1 MITNIFSLVS
11 RLSGIQR
18 FSMLKMCHPENVLEH
33 TGMVC
38 IFSYIITDHLN
49 QIKQTISIGEVM
61 RRAVTH
67 DLDETIT
74 GDVPR
79 PTKYFSKE
87 LRKEMTKLEMDGID
101 NLARR
106 LNIATLT
113 MDHAVAKEH
122 KEGAIVALADI
133 MAAIHRV
140 WEEAIIYNNH
150 HFVQPAK
157 GMQRVLDN
165 VIQRIKEQEFFNPD
179 QEEYLLGYY
188 DELTAILTK
197 VLQHPCELVELHD
210 AD

>member
-1 MITNIFSLVS
+1 
-11 RLSGIQR
+11 
-18 FSMLKMCHPENVLEH
+18 
-33 TGMVC
+33 
-38 IFSYIITDHLN
+38 
-49 QIKQTISIGEVM
+49 
-61 RRAVTH
+61 
-67 DLDETIT
+67 
-74 GDVPR
+74 
-79 PTKYFSKE
+79 
-87 LRKEMTKLEMDGID
+87 MDGID

-140 WEEAIIYNNH
+140 WEEALIYNNH

-157 GMQRVLDN
+157 GMQRVLDG
-165 VIQRIKEQEFFNPD
+165 VIQHIKEKEFFNPD

-188 DELTAILTK
+188 DELTAILTE
-197 VLQHPCELVELHD
+197 VLKHPCALVELHD